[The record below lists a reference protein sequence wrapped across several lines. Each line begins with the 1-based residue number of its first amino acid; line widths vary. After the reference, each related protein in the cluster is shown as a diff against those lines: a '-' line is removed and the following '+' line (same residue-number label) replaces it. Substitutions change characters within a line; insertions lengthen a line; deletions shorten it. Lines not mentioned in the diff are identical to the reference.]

1 MRINFN
7 AGGGKPKSLFAQVL
21 TVVAGI
27 AALVVASMFT
37 LVFLAV
43 IAVAGLLFWLY
54 FWWKTRALRAQ
65 IRQQLDAQA
74 RRAQEPGS
82 TTSEPPASGDV
93 IEGEAVRVVDE
104 RKQLSE

>member
-7 AGGGKPKSLFAQVL
+7 AGSRKPKSLFAQVL

-37 LVFLAV
+37 LVFLTV

-74 RRAQEPGS
+74 RAQASSAHADEP
-82 TTSEPPASGDV
+82 PPASGDV
-93 IEGEAVRVVDE
+93 IEGEAVRVVE
-104 RKQLSE
+104 RKQLPE